1 MHLRPWAAGQTSCV
15 TCYRIAWHLPSN
27 DRCGQAAA
35 VVECRPKSR
44 YISLKS
50 QMSSRRS
57 LEVVRHLLR
66 LPPIPFHRTPK
77 PGKLNFNVTIS
88 TSKDDPDMCYETSL
102 HVEKEFDYN
111 GRIIVMIVAV
121 FRDLLLWRNFTP

>member
-1 MHLRPWAAGQTSCV
+1 
-15 TCYRIAWHLPSN
+15 
-27 DRCGQAAA
+27 
-35 VVECRPKSR
+35 
-44 YISLKS
+44 
-50 QMSSRRS
+50 MSSRRS
-57 LEVVRHLLR
+57 LGVVRHLLR
-66 LPPIPFHRTPK
+66 HPPIPFHRTPK

-121 FRDLLLWRNFTP
+121 FRDLLLWRNFTPCQDECFVAQLRIPKRLRVAIIVVNP